1 MASGVTISFETAAL
15 PLLDGALELAM
26 ANSPGGTRTNE
37 EHFGSHVEFA
47 DHLTAAQRI
56 LAFDPQTSG
65 GLLVSVGESAL
76 PQLLSRLADA
86 SVPAHVV
93 GTVLPQDRSGTRIRF
108 A

>member
-1 MASGVTISFETAAL
+1 MASGVTLSFETAAL

-47 DHLTAAQRI
+47 NHLTAAQRI

-65 GLLVSVGESAL
+65 GLLVSVGVLVATM
-76 PQLLSRLADA
+76 PIIRRVT
-86 SVPAHVV
+86 VPAGV
-93 GTVLPQDRSGTRIRF
+93 RF
-108 A
+108 E